1 MSMWGTD
8 PGTLFPGH
16 ESIRCSAL
24 FVQEEIHE
32 LASVVIV
39 GSRDLSRVALP
50 EAERHDVDMPAAN
63 GTHDGM
69 TRAKYTDVPHR
80 SHRHTLLYSSVDS
93 LAHVTC
99 L

>member
-32 LASVVIV
+32 LASVAIV
-39 GSRDLSRVALP
+39 GSRDLSRMNNK
-50 EAERHDVDMPAAN
+50 E
-63 GTHDGM
+63 
-69 TRAKYTDVPHR
+69 
-80 SHRHTLLYSSVDS
+80 
-93 LAHVTC
+93 
-99 L
+99 